1 MADKSLRDLR
11 LGADGDW
18 DSAGST
24 APASVAVSGVDAIR
38 QHLQIRLRSI
48 KGECQWD
55 LDQGV
60 DYLGIVFRKGAT
72 DGEIATEVQRVIL
85 DTPGISGLRQ
95 FSLQR
100 DSVTRQLAVQ
110 FVATADEG
118 LIEALVPL
126 LEEV

>member
-18 DSAGST
+18 DSTGTT
-24 APASVAVSGVDAIR
+24 APASAAVSGIDAIR

-48 KGECQWD
+48 KGECPWD

-60 DYLGIVFRKGAT
+60 DYIGIVFRKGAT

-85 DTPGISGLRQ
+85 GTPGISGLRQ
-95 FSLQR
+95 FGLRR
-100 DSVTRQLAVQ
+100 DAVTRQLAVQ
-110 FVATADEG
+110 FVAAADEG
-118 LIEALVPL
+118 RVEALVPL